1 MDRRQFFKL
10 CACGATTSAISAL
23 GLMPGTAMAAPRE
36 YKLLKA
42 KETRNNCCYCSVGC
56 GLLMYSHGSNGKNA
70 EKAIFHIEGDADHPV
85 NRGALCPKGAG
96 LVDYVNSPNRNHF
109 PEVREPGTNEWKRI
123 SWNDAF
129 SRIARLMKDDR
140 DENLFEK
147 NSDGTTVNRW
157 LSTGMMTS
165 SAQPNEGGFITHKFA
180 RSLGLVAIDTIAR
193 N

>member
-1 MDRRQFFKL
+1 MNRRQFFKL
-10 CACGATTSAISAL
+10 CASSTATSAITAL
-23 GLMPGTAMAAPRE
+23 GLMPSEALAAVRE
-36 YKLLKA
+36 FKLLRA

-70 EKAIFHIEGDADHPV
+70 EKSIFHIEGDADHPV
-85 NRGALCPKGAG
+85 NRGSLCPKGAG
-96 LVDYVNSPNRNHF
+96 LVDYVN
-109 PEVREPGTNEWKRI
+109 
-123 SWNDAF
+123 
-129 SRIARLMKDDR
+129 RLMKEDR
-140 DENLFEK
+140 DANLIEK

-165 SAQPNEGGFITHKFA
+165 SAQPNEGAFITHKFA